1 MPTSPSRPG
10 NRQTLITAPREK
22 FPCPAISLAQPFH
35 HDGSGALQISPIR
48 TTIKQPTERDERPF
62 HVAHTVHTAP
72 IKLLNLKLNQSSY
85 LKIDAKR
92 SFEWRFCS
100 DVQTLANVAAIERS
114 GLLAVIRRNAIKCLL
129 CVKRANCLVNVDA

>member
-1 MPTSPSRPG
+1 
-10 NRQTLITAPREK
+10 LITAPREK

-62 HVAHTVHTAP
+62 HVAHTVHAAP

-100 DVQTLANVAAIERS
+100 DVQTLANVAAFGSLGSRPSSDSLNQDHLRGPIDLPKVAIIAAVFPAFEERQFWH
-114 GLLAVIRRNAIKCLL
+114 
-129 CVKRANCLVNVDA
+129 